1 MNDGFNEDAQEI
13 ATEVLNQQQK
23 DIKTKRSFQEQDIFM
38 ENIYDLHKFTTDPA
52 LAKRYPNLDE
62 IDKNWVLGNY
72 KPKHEQILLMLES
85 LMDDVDFVLPN
96 GTKNDLIR
104 SSLIREQQALIAATR
119 GSNGFAAKLLVTQI
133 GSTKAEITGLDAKK
147 KKSLFGGFGKKE

>member
-1 MNDGFNEDAQEI
+1 MNDGFNEDAQKV
-13 ATEVLNQQQK
+13 ATEVLKQQQK
-23 DIKTKRSFQEQDIFM
+23 EIKKRRVAQEEDIFM

-72 KPKHEQILLMLES
+72 NPKHQQILLMLES
-85 LMDDVDFVLPN
+85 LMDDVDFVLPD
-96 GTKNDLIR
+96 GTDNNLTR

-119 GSNGFAAKLLVTQI
+119 GLKGFAAKLLVTQI
-133 GSTKAEITGLDAKK
+133 GSTKAEVSGLESKK
-147 KKSLFGGFGKKE
+147 KKSVFSFGKKE